1 MATTC
6 GSTDDALLTPAL
18 PSHLPDSA
26 FLISSPPTNP
36 GQSRWDH
43 SLSRKHNVESAV
55 EQCEV
60 VVPSQGQR
68 DDSTVRPQCHL
79 SCLHKC
85 WRQDLRDP
93 DINCASKGKCVKKDS
108 AKFGSPPNL
117 FWRPLLQRVW
127 KTSRYICQLKTVCLG
142 TKLCPR
148 PNFHNGFC
156 DAKTKERGTHFSQLK
171 SMSGGSKESLPFR
184 ASCTFDLWIYLLIE
198 YITRSPGTL
207 DSVLHAFGT
216 HAVWPRLPIHS
227 IGWQTWR
234 TNGQI

>member
-79 SCLHKC
+79 NCLHKSC
-85 WRQDLRDP
+85 SWQDFSRSCSWQKLHLGYFWIGPKRSNPKISTHAFLPEADSLAVSYSVDRHTLL
-93 DINCASKGKCVKKDS
+93 DIS
-108 AKFGSPPNL
+108 
-117 FWRPLLQRVW
+117 
-127 KTSRYICQLKTVCLG
+127 
-142 TKLCPR
+142 
-148 PNFHNGFC
+148 
-156 DAKTKERGTHFSQLK
+156 FSQNMK
-171 SMSGGSKESLPFR
+171 INVSWSM
-184 ASCTFDLWIYLLIE
+184 
-198 YITRSPGTL
+198 
-207 DSVLHAFGT
+207 
-216 HAVWPRLPIHS
+216 
-227 IGWQTWR
+227 
-234 TNGQI
+234 